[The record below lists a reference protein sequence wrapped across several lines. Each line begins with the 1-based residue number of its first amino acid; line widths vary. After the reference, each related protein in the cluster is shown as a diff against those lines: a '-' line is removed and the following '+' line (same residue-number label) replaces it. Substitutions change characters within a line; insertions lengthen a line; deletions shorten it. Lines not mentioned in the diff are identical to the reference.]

1 MREAR
6 LLRQF
11 AVTARIAAVLTIA
24 LPGVATLGALG
35 AIFWL
40 STTWKPDV
48 PAGPLSEAARQVSGW
63 VDLARGGISSFLG
76 SLASTVLGAHQ
87 LVATLFA
94 LGIAFTG
101 VVLIDRLVGKRLL
114 RR

>member
-1 MREAR
+1 
-6 LLRQF
+6 
-11 AVTARIAAVLTIA
+11 
-24 LPGVATLGALG
+24 
-35 AIFWL
+35 
-40 STTWKPDV
+40 
-48 PAGPLSEAARQVSGW
+48 
-63 VDLARGGISSFLG
+63 
-76 SLASTVLGAHQ
+76 VLGAHQ